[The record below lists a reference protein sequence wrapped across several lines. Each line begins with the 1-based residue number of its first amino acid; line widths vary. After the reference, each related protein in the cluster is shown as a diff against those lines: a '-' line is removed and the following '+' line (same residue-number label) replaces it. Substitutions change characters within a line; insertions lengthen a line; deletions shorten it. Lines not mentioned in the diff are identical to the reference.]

1 MDPAVIVPMAVA
13 LTIAGLTL
21 AAIMWSVARPDRRI
35 WPPRTYGPA
44 QSFVAWGG
52 TLVFFAA
59 VAALGILGWGEADVP
74 DWLRY
79 GIGPILILAG
89 NAGVWSEV
97 VGFGAD
103 QTMGAEGQ
111 LETDGLYRL
120 SRNPQYVA
128 DIAILVGWGLLSASV
143 LALPAILAGIA
154 VFALFPFA
162 EESWLEERYGA
173 AYLYYRAAVRRF
185 L

>member
-59 VAALGILGWGEADVP
+59 GHLD
-74 DWLRY
+74 
-79 GIGPILILAG
+79 
-89 NAGVWSEV
+89 
-97 VGFGAD
+97 F
-103 QTMGAEGQ
+103 
-111 LETDGLYRL
+111 
-120 SRNPQYVA
+120 
-128 DIAILVGWGLLSASV
+128 
-143 LALPAILAGIA
+143 
-154 VFALFPFA
+154 
-162 EESWLEERYGA
+162 
-173 AYLYYRAAVRRF
+173 
-185 L
+185 